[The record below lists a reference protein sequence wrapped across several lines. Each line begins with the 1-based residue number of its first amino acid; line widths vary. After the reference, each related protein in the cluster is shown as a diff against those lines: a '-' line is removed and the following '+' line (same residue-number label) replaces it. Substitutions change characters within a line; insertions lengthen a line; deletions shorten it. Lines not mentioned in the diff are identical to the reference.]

1 MGKRRSRPWIVSG
14 ELWSLV
20 QPLLPGP
27 GPKLVAGRPRVPDRQ
42 ALDGIPFVL
51 HTGIQWEYPPQEL
64 GFGSGTTCWRRP
76 AAWYE
81 AGVRE
86 KLRLVLLRK
95 LRSAKQLQ
103 HDDVP
108 ALGTGAVAGRD
119 VRDLRASQIV

>member
-1 MGKRRSRPWIVSG
+1 MGKRQSRPWIVSG

-42 ALDGIPFVL
+42 ALGGIPFVL

-81 AGVRE
+81 GRWAGEAAPGAAEEVAVGE
-86 KLRLVLLRK
+86 AA
-95 LRSAKQLQ
+95 SA
-103 HDDVP
+103 
-108 ALGTGAVAGRD
+108 
-119 VRDLRASQIV
+119 

>member
-1 MGKRRSRPWIVSG
+1 MGKRQSRPWIVSD
-14 ELWSLV
+14 ELCSLI

-42 ALDGIPFVL
+42 ALYGIPFVL

-64 GFGSGTTCWRRP
+64 SSGSGMTCGRRP
-76 AAWYE
+76 AACNE

-86 KLRLVLLRK
+86 KLHLVLLRK

-119 VRDLRASQIV
+119 VRDLQARQIV